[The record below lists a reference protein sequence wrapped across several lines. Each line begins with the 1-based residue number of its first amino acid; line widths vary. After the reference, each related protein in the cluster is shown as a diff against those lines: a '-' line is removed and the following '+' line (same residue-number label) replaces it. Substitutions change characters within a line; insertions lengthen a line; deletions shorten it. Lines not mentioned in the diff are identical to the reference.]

1 LLLFL
6 QKKKNLLMFNTF
18 ERLVAGRYLRARKG
32 ERFVSIIAIF
42 SLVGI
47 ALGVATLIVVAS
59 VMTGFQT
66 EVVRRV
72 LGANG
77 HVVLQAFAGEKI
89 DNYRKL
95 TADIAAL
102 PGVLA
107 ATPVLDGQV
116 LVTGERGGGTGA
128 LMRGITEAD
137 LRALS
142 QLRIIAGSL
151 DAFRGDDAIVVGAG
165 LAANFRLAPGS
176 RLTLVSPQGA
186 ATAFG
191 TIPRVR
197 AYRVAAV
204 FDAGLATFNSGVVFL
219 PMPSAQIFL
228 QAGDT
233 VSGIELRVENPQQA
247 RAMVERI
254 RPLLGTR
261 QLLLR
266 DWTRANDQ
274 IVAVLQIQKN
284 TMFIVLGMII
294 VVAAF
299 NVISSLIMLVK
310 DKRRDIAVMRTLG
323 ASSGAILRIFI
334 MCGAFVGVAGT
345 LLGTVLGVVVCWNLE
360 AIQHLIESLTG
371 GQVFDSSVFLLTALP
386 NQVHWPSVAQVVGLA
401 LVLSLLATLYPS
413 WKAASTDPVE
423 VLRNE

>member
-1 LLLFL
+1 
-6 QKKKNLLMFNTF
+6 MFGPF
-18 ERLVAGRYLRARKG
+18 ERTVAGRYLRARKG

-66 EVVRRV
+66 EVVGRV
-72 LGANG
+72 LAANG
-77 HVVLQAFAGEKI
+77 HIVLQAYAGEKI
-89 DNYRKL
+89 GGYRKL
-95 TADIAAL
+95 AADIAAL
-102 PGVLA
+102 PGVTA

-128 LMRGITEAD
+128 LVRGIAEAD

-142 QLRIIAGSL
+142 QVRIIAGTL
-151 DAFRGDDAIVVGAG
+151 DDFRGDDAIIVGAG
-165 LAANFRLAPGS
+165 LATTFRLAPGS

-204 FDAGLATFNSGVVFL
+204 FDAGLSTFNSGVVFL
-219 PMPSAQIFL
+219 PMEAAQIFL
-228 QAGDT
+228 QSGDA
-233 VSGIELRVENPQQA
+233 VSGIELRLVDPQRA
-247 RAMVERI
+247 RETVDRV

-266 DWTRANDQ
+266 DWRGANDQ

-294 VVAAF
+294 LVAAF

-310 DKRRDIAVMRTLG
+310 DKRRDIAVLRTLG
-323 ASSGAILRIFI
+323 ASSGAMLRIFI

-345 LLGTVLGVVVCWNLE
+345 VLGTVLGVTVCWNLVE
-360 AIQHLIESLTG
+360 IQRFIEGLTG

>member
-1 LLLFL
+1 
-6 QKKKNLLMFNTF
+6 MFGPF
-18 ERLVAGRYLRARKG
+18 ERTVAGRYLRARKG

-47 ALGVATLIVVAS
+47 ALSVATLLVVNR

-66 EVVRRV
+66 EVVGRV
-72 LGANG
+72 LAANG
-77 HVVLQAFAGEKI
+77 HIVLQAYAGEKI
-89 DNYRKL
+89 GGYRKL
-95 TADIAAL
+95 AADIAAL
-102 PGVLA
+102 PGVTA

-128 LMRGITEAD
+128 LVRGIAEAD

-142 QLRIIAGSL
+142 QVRIIAGTL
-151 DAFRGDDAIVVGAG
+151 DDFRGDDAIIVGAG
-165 LAANFRLAPGS
+165 LATTFRLAPGS

-204 FDAGLATFNSGVVFL
+204 FDAGLSTFNSGVVFL
-219 PMPSAQIFL
+219 PMEAAQIFL
-228 QAGDT
+228 QSGDA
-233 VSGIELRVENPQQA
+233 VSGIELRLVDPQRA
-247 RAMVERI
+247 RETVDRV

-266 DWTRANDQ
+266 DWRGANDQ

-294 VVAAF
+294 LVAAF

-310 DKRRDIAVMRTLG
+310 DKRRDIAVLRTLG
-323 ASSGAILRIFI
+323 ASSGAMLRIFI

-345 LLGTVLGVVVCWNLE
+345 VLGTVLGVTVCWNLVE
-360 AIQHLIESLTG
+360 IQRFIEGLTG